1 MTVEEKIIDR
11 IIADEKLEN
20 LLDEECTSAG
30 IAGYNLP
37 MNFAKNNSKTVKNFD
52 EFNKQRKKLDGISK
66 KELEKKLGQSLSG
79 DKFYKPLTK
88 EDSTYVL
95 TRTIQRLLNEEDDA
109 ANSTVQTPI
118 QIDDVNQK
126 AIYDIGM
133 EQIPFIYNNVF
144 VPYFESIK
152 QKFTSNNKNSFQL
165 LKSVIEFH
173 GIISKIPINSLNVDV
188 RQAYQEFLEF
198 HVMLEKNVN
207 DFLAEINTTTFE
219 GVNNIPKLI
228 ETFEKN
234 VYNAIDT
241 FIIFVGPFLKGYI
254 EAIGILE
261 SAAETPY
268 IIETESF
275 KTLDAQLKEIE
286 KFLNDSKNAIES
298 YFSKINNKLYGSWLR
313 VKIQAE
319 LDKLKLVT
327 FTIPQTK
334 TTIKNVKA
342 QILRDIDKAK
352 SSLDVGNSSIKKIR
366 ENYIPV
372 FKNIVQLFTEYSNGL
387 AEFSKS
393 LDIGTTVKDGVIQ
406 RSKLTNLI
414 TKTDHGF
421 FNNQTTKLVNTI
433 IDKTRTSIA
442 QKFPIEKYT
451 EKEYV
456 LNKLNVSIPDQL
468 VPFAESIV
476 GNLQGAAEDKHGF
489 NLQYIGDVKKPQ
501 DMKKILEASLSY
513 NGGLPELIQ
522 NWSAVAMKNQLILYA
537 AGRMQFS
544 DIMKILQQQV
554 KDNTSEYEDENK
566 KLKIDSL
573 LFYLSE
579 NRFTAKQHG
588 HDLNW
593 NANIGTKLVQSDLSA
608 LPFLK
613 SLLEMPEESWKKIFF
628 TNEFFKDK
636 LFRDNGETDISSL
649 DAIINTPD
657 VEDAA
662 KELNIEFKK
671 RKNTRGRDFKSQF
684 NDTIS
689 RFTLDEATQQALN
702 VPTYKRMIQMFE
714 GKNMLSANEDQTK
727 VIGKLV
733 NKIFSEYKKYYD
745 LRARHSEEL
754 AKIIA
759 EDISKSLSSV
769 KELDAQK
776 VKILSNDIS
785 LIRKDFAK
793 DLKDIKLVNANTDK
807 RALASILSVF
817 KLMI

>member
-20 LLDEECTSAG
+20 LLDEECTTAG

-37 MNFAKNNSKTVKNFD
+37 MSFAKNNSQTIKNFD
-52 EFNKQRKKLDGISK
+52 EFNKQRKKMDGISK
-66 KELEKKLGQSLSG
+66 KELEKKLGQSLNG

-88 EDSTYVL
+88 EDSTYIL
-95 TRTIQRLLNEEDDA
+95 TRTVQRLLSEDDDPA
-109 ANSTVQTPI
+109 AKTPVQI
-118 QIDDVNQK
+118 SDVNQK
-126 AIYDIGM
+126 AIYDIGI

-144 VPYFESIK
+144 VPYFETIK

-173 GIISKIPINSLNVDV
+173 SIISKIPINSLNPDV

-207 DFLAEINTTTFE
+207 DFLAEIKTDKFE
-219 GVNNIPKLI
+219 NIKDTSVLI

-268 IIETESF
+268 IIKTESF

-286 KFLNDSKNAIES
+286 KFLNDSKNLIETF
-298 YFSKINNKLYGSWLR
+298 FSKINNKLYGSWLR

-327 FTIPQTK
+327 FTIPQAK
-334 TTIKNVKA
+334 TTTKNVKA

-372 FKNIVQLFTEYSNGL
+372 FKNIVQLFTEYGNGL
-387 AEFSKS
+387 AEFTQT
-393 LDIGTTVKDGVIQ
+393 LDIATTVKDGIIQ
-406 RSKLTNLI
+406 KSKLISLI
-414 TKTDHGF
+414 TKSDPGF
-421 FNNQTTKLVNTI
+421 FNNQTTKLANVI
-433 IDKTRTSIA
+433 IEKTRDSIA

-456 LNKLNVSIPDQL
+456 LNKLKISIDEQL
-468 VPFAESIV
+468 IPFAESIV
-476 GNLQGAAEDKHGF
+476 GNLQGAGEDKHGF

-513 NGGLPELIQ
+513 SGGLPELIQ

-537 AGRMQFS
+537 AGRKSFS

-554 KDNTSEYEDENK
+554 KENTSELEDDNNK
-566 KLKIDSL
+566 IKIDSL

-593 NANIGTKLVQSDLSA
+593 TANIGTKLVQSDLST

-613 SLLEMPEESWKKIFF
+613 QLLEMPEESWKKIFF

-636 LFRDNGETDISSL
+636 LFRDNGESDISSL
-649 DAIINTPD
+649 DAIINTSD

-662 KELNIEFKK
+662 KELNVDFKK
-671 RKNTRGRDFKSQF
+671 RKNIRGRDFKSQF

-689 RFTLDEATQQALN
+689 RFTLDEETQQVLN

-714 GKNMLSANEDQTK
+714 GKNMLSTTDDQVK

-745 LRARHSEEL
+745 IKARHSEEL
-754 AKIIA
+754 SKIIA

-776 VKILSNDIS
+776 VKLLANDIT
-785 LIRKDFAK
+785 LIRKDFGK
-793 DLKDIKLVNANTDK
+793 ELKDIKLTNPNTDK
-807 RALASILSVF
+807 RSLATILNVF